1 MDKDNFVPQT
11 GGGAHLKEGHEE
23 SDLNIRG
30 IVTFGAILAIAGL
43 LTFVG
48 VRVLVSDV
56 RYIGLEWWERKLNPS
71 QLTAV
76 EKQLQKERE
85 GRKTPAAKEQ
95 SEEEAGRKPES
106 DGRGNVEEHLTRTFP
121 TPRLQYDDTHDM
133 EIFRSSEEKLMDST
147 GKDAKGN
154 VHIPVE
160 RAMDLLVEHGLPEVS
175 GPFVPPTLP
184 SAVPLVP
191 APAAQR
197 NK

>member
-56 RYIGLEWWERKLNPS
+56 RYIGLEWWARKLNPS

-76 EKQLQKERE
+76 EKQRQKERE
-85 GRKTPAAKEQ
+85 GRQTPAA
-95 SEEEAGRKPES
+95 RK
-106 DGRGNVEEHLTRTFP
+106 RHNNQH
-121 TPRLQYDDTHDM
+121 
-133 EIFRSSEEKLMDST
+133 
-147 GKDAKGN
+147 
-154 VHIPVE
+154 
-160 RAMDLLVEHGLPEVS
+160 
-175 GPFVPPTLP
+175 
-184 SAVPLVP
+184 P
-191 APAAQR
+191 AR
-197 NK
+197 